1 MAKLTTQIIEDLYS
15 YGKSVYDRKI
25 GLSYITDEVE
35 YKYKVQIG
43 ET

>member
-25 GLSYITDEVE
+25 GFSKLLYWAL
-35 YKYKVQIG
+35 Q
-43 ET
+43 